1 MFVHI
6 NLYSFEVAMLVP
18 GCWSKYI
25 LISRAGRDL
34 PQTRYDS
41 DANVHL
47 PLLTQRDS
55 SRSSLH
61 LVNSNAL
68 PEVTSLLLTPCEM
81 KGLVQTTFAFYFSK
95 F

>member
-1 MFVHI
+1 MFAHI
-6 NLYSFEVAMLVP
+6 NLYSFEVEISVP

-34 PQTRYDS
+34 PQTHYDS

-55 SRSSLH
+55 SRLSLH

-68 PEVTSLLLTPCEM
+68 PEVRSLLRTL
-81 KGLVQTTFAFYFSK
+81 
-95 F
+95 